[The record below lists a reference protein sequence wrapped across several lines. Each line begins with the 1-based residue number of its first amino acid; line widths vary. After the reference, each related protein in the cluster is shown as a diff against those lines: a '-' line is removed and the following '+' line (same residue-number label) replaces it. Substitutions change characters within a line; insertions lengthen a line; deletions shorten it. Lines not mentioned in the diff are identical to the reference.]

1 MFPSGIPLTN
11 NVFVMNHFADMSHHA
26 LIGWLLDAALKQE
39 EHQFHGKNTP
49 EWVAGPPRFREHAA
63 ALSRKEDA
71 ARYKD
76 TQAAK
81 ERDLERAAI
90 LESIHFNASYIV
102 MRARHEND
110 ESLLHN
116 VGYELKE
123 KTKRPHAS
131 VSVSKQSLKVT
142 AKRGD
147 QLGSVVLSIE
157 RDPGAGLYEVQFCK
171 GPPAG
176 EESWQT
182 LSNFKKVRIFIPNL
196 ERSGWYYF
204 RVRSHG
210 DNETSPWS
218 IPVDIIVG

>member
-1 MFPSGIPLTN
+1 
-11 NVFVMNHFADMSHHA
+11 MSHHA
-26 LIGWLLDAALKQE
+26 LVGWLLDTATKQE
-39 EHQFHGKNTP
+39 DHDFHGKNTP
-49 EWVAGPPRFREHAA
+49 EWAAGPPRFRGHAT
-63 ALSRKEDA
+63 ALSQKEDA
-71 ARYKD
+71 AKYKD
-76 TQAAK
+76 TQAGRD
-81 ERDLERAAI
+81 RDLERAAT
-90 LESIHFNASYIV
+90 LESIHFNASYII

-123 KTKRPHAS
+123 KTKRHHAS

-147 QLGSVVLSIE
+147 QQGSVVITIE
-157 RDPGAGLYEVQFCK
+157 RDPGAGLYEVQICK
-171 GPPAG
+171 GAPAG
-176 EESWQT
+176 EESWQA
-182 LSNFKKVRIFIPNL
+182 LSNSKKVRIFVPNL